1 MNDET
6 MKRVQEASAAADPS
20 EPSTVDLLNQ
30 AAQALLLNVIDQAEV
45 ARPEEA
51 YDLAQ
56 AVRTI
61 GELFDP
67 NVGPLARVNN
77 SRKDSTR

>member
-30 AAQALLLNVIDQAEV
+30 AAQAVLLNVIDQAEF